1 MRVLL
6 CSCDGKKQAVL
17 EEVSDYLKAKAQV
30 EIASNLCKSAKSLP
44 REKAVIAC
52 TDASK
57 LRRAIEKAG
66 VNPFRIQIAELR
78 RSSSAERA
86 KLAVNA
92 ALNRAAVFD
101 INAES
106 LRMNRGNYE
115 VVARINHG
123 KCSRCSLC
131 ISACPH
137 DAVSKDIKINKAKC
151 AACGVCTAACPSGA
165 IALDNY
171 APEVLDAEMRGLLAK
186 DVAHAPKILVFICA
200 HYSPA
205 DGKLLTVKLPCMGM
219 LSPSFLLR
227 AFDLGCDAA
236 IVIACPEHRCPH
248 GADSERARALVHL
261 FNKIHEAFGI
271 AEKRVAFFTAEE
283 EREIKKFAGSIN
295 PIESKFEPF
304 PFDYNLAKLLKNFS
318 EDRKLKKELILK
330 HEALPFGIVTASA
343 EKCTSC
349 GLCFYICPTKA
360 FRMQADG
367 NKVKLSFSYSKCS
380 ACTLCEQKCPEKAL
394 HVERVF
400 DLQRMLQG
408 SEVVLAE
415 QELVFC
421 KKCGAGF
428 ATAKMQ
434 EKILDA
440 VPQNEQLK
448 KALKLCPEC
457 RSNTEP
463 V

>member
-6 CSCDGKKQAVL
+6 CACENKQQAVL
-17 EEVSDYLKAKAQV
+17 EEVSDYLKHSAQV
-30 EIASNLCKSAKSLP
+30 EIASNLCKTAKSFP

-52 TDASK
+52 TDGSK
-57 LRRAIEKAG
+57 LRRAIKKAG
-66 VNPFRIQIAELR
+66 VNPFRIQIAELG

-106 LRMNRGNYE
+106 LRMSRGNYE

-131 ISACPH
+131 INACPH
-137 DAVSKDIKINKAKC
+137 DAISKEINKAKC
-151 AACGVCTAACPSGA
+151 EACGVCVAACPNGA

-186 DVAHAPKILVFICA
+186 DVAYAPKILAFTCA

-205 DGKLLTVKLPCMGM
+205 DGKLLSVKLPCMGM
-219 LSPSFLLR
+219 LSPFLLLR

-236 IVIACPEHRCPH
+236 MVIACPEGRCPH
-248 GADSERARALVHL
+248 GVKHEKAHALVRL
-261 FNKIHEAFGI
+261 AKEILDAFGI
-271 AEKRVAFFTAEE
+271 DSWRVAFFTAEE
-283 EREIKKFAGSIN
+283 EQEIKKFAGSIN
-295 PIESKFEPF
+295 PVESNFEPSQ
-304 PFDYNLAKLLKNFS
+304 FDYNFAKLLKNFS
-318 EDRKLKKELILK
+318 ENRKLKKELTLK
-330 HEALPFGIVTASA
+330 HDALPFGIVTASA

-349 GLCFYICPTKA
+349 GLCFYVCPTKA
-360 FRMQADG
+360 FSMQAEG
-367 NKVKLSFSYSKCS
+367 NKVKLSFSYSRCS
-380 ACTLCEQKCPEKAL
+380 ACMLCEQKCPEKAL
-394 HVERVF
+394 RVERVF
-400 DLQRMLQG
+400 DLKRMLG
-408 SEVVLAE
+408 DSEITLVE

-421 KKCGAGF
+421 EKCGTGF

-434 EKILDA
+434 EKILNA
-440 VPQNEQLK
+440 VAKNEQLK

-457 RSNTEP
+457 RSNIEP